1 MTVDITQEELD
12 LFTKNGISQED
23 IRQTINNYRSD
34 GLSDIDI
41 RAKFDN
47 KLNSFR
53 GQRSGYTYPNQDVKN
68 MNPEEF
74 KRSVD
79 KLYDIPQVP
88 IPQRGTLVNSDGVPM
103 ETVADVMSNT
113 AEPSKKT
120 FAQSHPIIASV
131 PETVGT
137 FGRAAKKSYYDFGT
151 GVNDLLTLAGDK
163 TGIKGLSDFGR
174 SNAQFWQ
181 QRSGDVDQRINDKYQ
196 KLAGLTDAS
205 TVLPTIAN
213 AIGSQATN
221 LLMAAGGG
229 AGAGTLA
236 KAAGL
241 GKVGTGIATTAGTA
255 VPNLAQEGQ
264 YLDKIEA
271 FKNIYGRVP
280 TKEELRVIQN
290 VAMGEKATNAAL
302 ETISDK
308 LLFGKLFPQGV
319 ATKGAKDVLK
329 NIGKQAVTE
338 AGTEGMQEGVSIG
351 AEKLLG
357 INQGDNLAR
366 LGEAAGMGGLTGGI
380 LGGGATLASQPY
392 DSQITA
398 EPIEALKEVSA
409 QILDNGKAIY
419 DSANQP
425 SGFDVLRQ
433 LSKEGAYTN
442 PSVEEIAPNTY
453 QKQQAK
459 KAPVVKKWDIEALPH
474 ITSEEAQNVK
484 NWDIDALPRVKS
496 VEEQIAPKTVAKQ
509 QAKALEKAE
518 KTEEARNSV
527 VENIAPNTANK
538 EVVDVDA
545 KIAELERKM
554 KLVGGE
560 KTQLGQKYKRQIEE
574 LRGTEQAVAPV
585 TEEVKPVTEETV
597 KPVENIPSKTEEVET
612 LNAEIVKDNL
622 DLTKNEAVMRGLPIE
637 EAQKQID
644 KLHKGKE
651 YRINNAARVTFTGE
665 FDTEGMPIFESSEGN
680 KQGFSLTNVFEE
692 IKSTETSEDL
702 ENNIYKERSNKD
714 KKVDENRHQK
724 VIDLEDKAYKEF
736 KTMYDNYINGDVKV
750 SDFGKAKEQFNKKY
764 KKEFEK
770 LDSDR
775 FASFE
780 DLAKRENKDITETT
794 ETTKP
799 AEAQEVAEK
808 PKKTPKKAEKS
819 TKTIEDSGEFLLG
832 NRKIDK
838 SLTWNDLDEMNDLV
852 RAKNTTKA
860 KIYAAPKFD
869 DLKTEG
875 YSDFGASL
883 IINVYKKINAKPA
896 SGYTGKENEKLYVDM
911 VNETMKTVKDYIK
924 NNPEKFT
931 NEILAERTGSVN
943 PYNYHYK
950 YDNSLFEAVFPDKEN
965 KVGQYGSV
973 FRQYPEYNRKALI
986 VGGSKF
992 VDALRIDYHTLK
1004 DVSKVI
1010 EEAKTLKD
1018 EKTGEKVNKKDWEK
1032 NFIVLQ
1038 PSRWDNS
1045 YAVAFKKGKQIIAKF
1060 NTKEEAEL
1068 AAQRVFEKLREE
1080 RESEKNQ
1087 SSYRKY
1093 SERRANGKNITAQE
1107 LQDAFGFRGVNFGN
1121 WVNQKERQSFLNN
1134 TYDSLFD
1141 LAELLNLPPK
1151 ALSLNNELGIAFGA
1165 QGHGK
1170 GSGAAHYIPAF
1181 KEINLTKDY
1190 GAGSL
1195 AHEWWHAL
1203 DNYLGNQA
1211 SGKEFSENWALSI
1224 RDKGELREEL
1234 FNVLKN
1240 LQDQIKTAPFTKED
1254 ITRNLERTTAR
1265 INRNI
1270 DRYAEH
1276 LKNSYKRAKNS
1287 EDLFKIIDDLA
1298 NNREKYK
1305 TYSFEEMS
1313 EMENKFFNLLPKN
1326 RDTISNRGEF
1336 SWLTGEIRRLSTAE
1350 EIANRG
1356 GKKTKYLED
1365 AEKLDKQEGKTYWAK
1380 DTELGARA
1388 FSVWLLDKME
1398 NQSIVNRFLV
1408 RQEKSSLTID
1418 EKTLRQLVE
1427 GKEDDLSYIAKT
1439 PIVTEERQRIF
1450 KGFDKLFE
1458 TIKTRET
1465 EKGVELYDIEVPSW
1479 MNNYQ
1484 YTTQGYKNID
1494 LEILNDLIAKGC
1506 TQDELLR
1513 VLPSDLQTAFRNIE
1527 GYKFYNLKNGSRGI
1541 QFGGNV
1547 KRIGIN
1553 LSMVGNNPRRFVNTL
1568 IHELEHADQEA
1579 YYNYL
1584 KGKDHLTPD
1593 EIDYIE
1599 AYEENDKLNHEIQEY
1614 LKKNKTKI
1622 DNIVNPFIKKHI
1634 NLSEKDFYNEISNI
1648 KNKSKRDIIIKHIEY
1663 LGKYFNLFREIG
1675 AYQEG
1680 MKYSEVYIDE
1690 EREIQQGINGRN
1702 KSVKN
1707 SSTNRNIG
1715 AAIRA
1720 RFKGRNG
1727 NYAIGEPTKGTQEP
1741 ITKERGAIK
1750 TLNKYDKEMAEAI
1763 TEKEYEV
1770 RSLDKVAEE
1779 VRNMSEKEL
1788 DDVLNSDRSTDTK
1801 SLALAQSIKSS
1812 IDNGE
1817 VPVTKLN
1824 KWAVEGTDIGQAM
1837 QARKAIAP
1845 ETVEEAVIKMH
1856 TYNTENVKPAVKKLI
1871 NDSDKI
1877 VKEMTNEEIEKQFNE
1892 WLAKQDET
1900 PAKKQYS
1907 QYGDRLALLKAM
1919 ERYRNTKERQKIREF
1934 QRNEER
1940 KRKAVERLVN
1950 ERLKNSDRKVRA
1962 DLIDNILKLE
1972 NNEGLTSDNVAKLI
1986 MKMFKVKTVS
1996 PADVAELKKL
2006 SSKIKNASTQR
2017 DEDIAKAMMQK
2028 YIIDNSIGSS
2038 AWDKISAIRYI
2049 NMLGGTAQRF
2059 LDFVSTGVYQV
2070 VRLGDNFVT
2079 MVIDKTASKVLGT
2092 EEVTSGFYAPE
2103 YYQGFMQGVQE
2114 GYFDTIQGINT
2125 GRAGETARYDLNKP
2139 NAFRYRPLN
2148 MKKGFIAKSL
2158 QGVENAF
2165 SVAEK
2170 ITNGMIKI
2178 PDRAYFQARYNTSL
2192 LDQLNSRG
2200 VNTKR
2205 FQKLKG
2211 ATLSETLTNI
2221 AKPEEVE
2228 QAILEARENVFQ
2240 RDCVASKFA
2249 RNIRNGLNS
2258 LTPYQIG
2265 DWALPFIHTTS
2276 VISEDIIDRI
2286 GVGLIKGS
2294 QKIYDINKNGG
2305 SSRDLRDAYNSIAK
2319 SIIGI
2324 GIIALGAAKGE
2335 DEEKSYTDKEI
2346 TGEYSNAVN
2355 IKNVSINAKNIPFIL
2370 VPYNLGK
2377 MLMSNDEQKIKKAV
2391 LKTWEAIAE
2400 TNPVLSKYNEM
2411 SKKNKF
2417 GNKDEKDILDEFIAD
2432 TLGVPLAQ
2440 LFQNATLRNIRNI
2453 TDEYDR
2459 ETYVPDNKWA
2469 TLGNKFKNATPGLS
2483 QTLPKKYNAIGEEV
2497 KRNNIDNPLEKAV
2510 SAFITGHKRLKPENE
2525 TYNEFKKIGKGFENT
2540 DYKGKGNIAMAK
2552 IKRGVKVN
2560 GENYKMS
2567 PEEYSN
2573 FQRDYGRINYY
2584 FRRVLSDSSFMN
2596 KDAKSFV
2603 DDISEIKQS
2612 AEEAVK
2618 IKQLGHIP
2626 SKYKNGKYRLHKYTE
2641 YMLKNYDILTQ

>member
-1 MTVDITQEELD
+1 
-12 LFTKNGISQED
+12 
-23 IRQTINNYRSD
+23 
-34 GLSDIDI
+34 
-41 RAKFDN
+41 
-47 KLNSFR
+47 
-53 GQRSGYTYPNQDVKN
+53 
-68 MNPEEF
+68 
-74 KRSVD
+74 
-79 KLYDIPQVP
+79 
-88 IPQRGTLVNSDGVPM
+88 
-103 ETVADVMSNT
+103 
-113 AEPSKKT
+113 
-120 FAQSHPIIASV
+120 
-131 PETVGT
+131 
-137 FGRAAKKSYYDFGT
+137 
-151 GVNDLLTLAGDK
+151 
-163 TGIKGLSDFGR
+163 
-174 SNAQFWQ
+174 
-181 QRSGDVDQRINDKYQ
+181 
-196 KLAGLTDAS
+196 
-205 TVLPTIAN
+205 
-213 AIGSQATN
+213 
-221 LLMAAGGG
+221 
-229 AGAGTLA
+229 
-236 KAAGL
+236 
-241 GKVGTGIATTAGTA
+241 
-255 VPNLAQEGQ
+255 
-264 YLDKIEA
+264 
-271 FKNIYGRVP
+271 
-280 TKEELRVIQN
+280 
-290 VAMGEKATNAAL
+290 
-302 ETISDK
+302 
-308 LLFGKLFPQGV
+308 
-319 ATKGAKDVLK
+319 
-329 NIGKQAVTE
+329 
-338 AGTEGMQEGVSIG
+338 
-351 AEKLLG
+351 
-357 INQGDNLAR
+357 
-366 LGEAAGMGGLTGGI
+366 
-380 LGGGATLASQPY
+380 
-392 DSQITA
+392 
-398 EPIEALKEVSA
+398 
-409 QILDNGKAIY
+409 
-419 DSANQP
+419 
-425 SGFDVLRQ
+425 
-433 LSKEGAYTN
+433 
-442 PSVEEIAPNTY
+442 
-453 QKQQAK
+453 
-459 KAPVVKKWDIEALPH
+459 
-474 ITSEEAQNVK
+474 
-484 NWDIDALPRVKS
+484 
-496 VEEQIAPKTVAKQ
+496 
-509 QAKALEKAE
+509 
-518 KTEEARNSV
+518 
-527 VENIAPNTANK
+527 
-538 EVVDVDA
+538 
-545 KIAELERKM
+545 
-554 KLVGGE
+554 
-560 KTQLGQKYKRQIEE
+560 
-574 LRGTEQAVAPV
+574 
-585 TEEVKPVTEETV
+585 
-597 KPVENIPSKTEEVET
+597 
-612 LNAEIVKDNL
+612 
-622 DLTKNEAVMRGLPIE
+622 
-637 EAQKQID
+637 
-644 KLHKGKE
+644 
-651 YRINNAARVTFTGE
+651 
-665 FDTEGMPIFESSEGN
+665 
-680 KQGFSLTNVFEE
+680 
-692 IKSTETSEDL
+692 
-702 ENNIYKERSNKD
+702 
-714 KKVDENRHQK
+714 
-724 VIDLEDKAYKEF
+724 
-736 KTMYDNYINGDVKV
+736 
-750 SDFGKAKEQFNKKY
+750 
-764 KKEFEK
+764 
-770 LDSDR
+770 
-775 FASFE
+775 
-780 DLAKRENKDITETT
+780 
-794 ETTKP
+794 
-799 AEAQEVAEK
+799 
-808 PKKTPKKAEKS
+808 
-819 TKTIEDSGEFLLG
+819 
-832 NRKIDK
+832 
-838 SLTWNDLDEMNDLV
+838 MNDLV
-852 RAKNTTKA
+852 RAKNLTKA
-860 KIYAAPKFD
+860 KIYPKPSID
-869 DLKTEG
+869 SLKEQGLDTFQSAIVQHIYNKIANKIPAGYDTRVETQKEYTENIKNVMDSVIKYFKENPNKYSVAMTEG
-875 YSDFGASL
+875 LRKDIF
-883 IINVYKKINAKPA
+883 NAI
-896 SGYTGKENEKLYVDM
+896 Y
-911 VNETMKTVKDYIK
+911 
-924 NNPEKFT
+924 
-931 NEILAERTGSVN
+931 
-943 PYNYHYK
+943 
-950 YDNSLFEAVFPDKEN
+950 PDKDN
-965 KVGQYGSV
+965 IVGRYDSV
-973 FRQYPEYNRKALI
+973 FRKYPEYNRHALI
-986 VGGSKF
+986 MGGRRF
-992 VDALRIDYHTLK
+992 VEGIQIGTKELQEIRKIIEDYKEVKTPT
-1004 DVSKVI
+1004 SKV
-1010 EEAKTLKD
+1010 
-1018 EKTGEKVNKKDWEK
+1018 KKEDWEK
-1032 NFIVLQ
+1032 TFTILE
-1038 PSRWDNS
+1038 PSRWESKFRIATN
-1045 YAVAFKKGKQIIAKF
+1045 KGNQILKGEY
-1060 NTKEEAEL
+1060 NTKDEAIEVARKITEAQKEL
-1068 AAQRVFEKLREE
+1068 KNKLKKNNFERDYIKRRDKDISSDELRE
-1080 RESEKNQ
+1080 
-1087 SSYRKY
+1087 
-1093 SERRANGKNITAQE
+1093 T
-1107 LQDAFGFRGVNFGN
+1107 FGFKGVNFGN
-1121 WVNQKERQSFLNN
+1121 YVTQKERQDFLNY
-1134 TYDSLFD
+1134 TYDSLYD

-1151 ALSLNNELGIAFGA
+1151 ALSLNGQLGVAFGA
-1165 QGHGK
+1165 QGRGGK
-1170 GSGAAHYIPAF
+1170 AAGHYIPDYH
-1181 KEINLTKDY
+1181 EINMTKDS
-1190 GAGSL
+1190 GAGTL
-1195 AHEWWHAL
+1195 AHEWWHAF
-1203 DNYLGNQA
+1203 DNYFGSKA
-1211 SGKEFSENWALSI
+1211 EGKEFTNRYGLELS
-1224 RDKGELREEL
+1224 K
-1234 FNVLKN
+1234 
-1240 LQDQIKTAPFTKED
+1240 Q
-1254 ITRNLERTTAR
+1254 
-1265 INRNI
+1265 
-1270 DRYAEH
+1270 
-1276 LKNSYKRAKNS
+1276 
-1287 EDLFKIIDDLA
+1287 
-1298 NNREKYK
+1298 
-1305 TYSFEEMS
+1305 
-1313 EMENKFFNLLPKN
+1313 
-1326 RDTISNRGEF
+1326 
-1336 SWLTGEIRRLSTAE
+1336 GEIREEVYKAFAEIDKQMRTVPFTEEEIQAKKDTVIAGCERNIKYYANLVKNTFKKVDGVAEFVDNLVKNKDKYAKMSDEDRHNLVWKDFAKLIPEKRQTIENMSKLTWLTSEIQRMGRAE
-1350 EIANRG
+1350 EIAM
-1356 GKKTKYLED
+1356 KMPTKSQYLKD
-1365 AEKLDKQEGKTYWAK
+1365 AERLNVIESMGKGYW
-1380 DTELGARA
+1380 TEHTEMGARA
-1388 FSVWLLDKME
+1388 FTTYLLDKME
-1398 NQSIVNRFLV
+1398 TQQIVNRFLARSQSGEV
-1408 RQEKSSLTID
+1408 SMDWDKFASSMEAGDKEASVLVHWNPTNAEEK
-1418 EKTLRQLVE
+1418 
-1427 GKEDDLSYIAKT
+1427 A
-1439 PIVTEERQRIF
+1439 RIF
-1450 KGFDKLFE
+1450 SAFDKLFE

-1465 EKGVELYDIEVPSW
+1465 EKGVELYSIEVPSW
-1479 MNNYQ
+1479 MNNYK
-1484 YTTQGYKNID
+1484 YSTQGYKNID
-1494 LEILNDLIAKGC
+1494 LETLNDLIAKGC
-1506 TQDELLR
+1506 TQDELQS
-1513 VLPSDLQTAFRNIE
+1513 VLPSDLQPAFRNIE
-1527 GYKFYNLKNGSRGI
+1527 GYKFYNLKNSTRGI

-1599 AYEENDKLNHEIQEY
+1599 AYEENEKLNHEIQVY

-1634 NLSEKDFYNEISNI
+1634 NLSEEEFYNEISNI

-1690 EREIQQGINGRN
+1690 EREIQQGIDGRN

-1750 TLNKYDKEMAEAI
+1750 TLNKYDKEMADAI

-1788 DDVLNSDRSTDTK
+1788 DDVLNSDRSSDTK

-1824 KWAVEGTDIGQAM
+1824 KWAIEGTDIGQAM

-1856 TYNTENVKPAVKKLI
+1856 TYNTENVNPNVKKLI

-1919 ERYRNTKERQKIREF
+1919 EKYRNTKERQKIREF
-1934 QRNEER
+1934 ERNEER
-1940 KRKAVERLVN
+1940 KIKAVERLVN
-1950 ERLKNSDRKVRA
+1950 ERLRNSDRKVRV

-1972 NNEGLTSDNVAKLI
+1972 NNDGLTSDNVAKLI
-1986 MKMFKVKTVS
+1986 MKMYKIKTVS

-2049 NMLGGTAQRF
+2049 NMLGGTTQRF

-2103 YYQGFMQGVQE
+2103 YYQGFIQGAKE
-2114 GYFDTIQGINT
+2114 AYFDTVQGINT

-2139 NAFRYRPLN
+2139 NAFRYRPLKT
-2148 MKKGFIAKSL
+2148 KKGLIAKSL
-2158 QGVENAF
+2158 QGVENTF
-2165 SVAEK
+2165 SVVEK
-2170 ITNGMIKI
+2170 ITSGMIKI
-2178 PDRAYFQARYNTSL
+2178 PDRAYFQGRYNTSL

-2240 RDCVASKFA
+2240 RDCIASKFA
-2249 RNIRNGLNS
+2249 RNIRSGLNS

-2377 MLMSNDEQKIKKAV
+2377 MLMSNNEQKIKKAV

-2497 KRNNIDNPLEKAV
+2497 KRNNIENPLEKAV

-2560 GENYKMS
+2560 GENYKML

-2584 FRRVLSDSSFMN
+2584 FRKVLSDSSFMN

-2618 IKQLGHIP
+2618 IQQLGHIP
-2626 SKYKNGKYRLHKYTE
+2626 TKYKNGKYRLHKYTE